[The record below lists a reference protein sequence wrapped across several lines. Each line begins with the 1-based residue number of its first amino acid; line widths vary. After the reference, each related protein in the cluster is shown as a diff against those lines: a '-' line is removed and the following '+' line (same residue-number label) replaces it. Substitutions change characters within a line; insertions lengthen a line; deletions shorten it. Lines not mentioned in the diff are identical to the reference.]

1 MPEQI
6 VSTDAPESY
15 TDDVSFVKANGGFVG
30 YATIHIKAGFI
41 SPPKPPKHVKA
52 LPVIEGLRATAALL
66 QEHGH
71 AVGTMYRPEKGYC
84 AMGGLNQTYT
94 GDPYTTCMSETGP
107 WGEAIKALASFLAG
121 KPVME
126 VQEAGRLVVEYND
139 KAQVNMVQ
147 AMLRCANLLESYT
160 LPPELRPRPP
170 QKLQFFS
177 EPACEGP
184 SELPPPPNKERE
196 MVMV

>member
-1 MPEQI
+1 MAEYI
-6 VSTDAPESY
+6 VSTDAPDPEFF
-15 TDDVSFVKANGGFVG
+15 TNEVSFPKGGAS
-30 YATIHIKAGFI
+30 YATIHIKLGFMA
-41 SPPKPPKHVKA
+41 SPKPPEYVKD

-84 AMGGLNQTYT
+84 AMGGLNKTYT
-94 GDPYTTCMSETGP
+94 GDPYSACTSDSSLWAET
-107 WGEAIKALASFLAG
+107 IKALASFLAG

-126 VQEAGRLVVEYND
+126 VGEASRLVVGYND

-147 AMLRCANLLESYT
+147 AMLQCANLLETYT